1 MTTRDLWKA
10 ILTAVALI
18 TVAAGSA
25 TAQKFSDWSVP
36 VNLGPIINFAQN
48 NQHPAISKDGLSL
61 YYSAGPTSSLD
72 IWVSHRAS
80 VEDDWGTPQILGP
93 NVNSE
98 YSDLGP
104 TFTPDGHWMYFQSD
118 RPSPCA
124 NPANP
129 VRTLDLYVTHRKD
142 MRDDFG
148 WEPAQNL
155 GCIINSPFDDGGPT
169 FFADEA
175 LGVNWLYFTST
186 RPGPAGCACGGFD
199 IYVSTLQAD
208 GTWGPGRFVQELSGT
223 GRDTR
228 TAISKDGLEMFLSSD
243 THFGSAVGSQEIW
256 VSTRQTTADKWST
269 PVNLG
274 PLVNSTAFDGA
285 PALSWD
291 GTTLYFFSERTNVPH
306 YGLRDLYVSTRHK
319 LSDGQ

>member
-1 MTTRDLWKA
+1 
-10 ILTAVALI
+10 
-18 TVAAGSA
+18 
-25 TAQKFSDWSVP
+25 
-36 VNLGPIINFAQN
+36 
-48 NQHPAISKDGLSL
+48 
-61 YYSAGPTSSLD
+61 
-72 IWVSHRAS
+72 
-80 VEDDWGTPQILGP
+80 
-93 NVNSE
+93 
-98 YSDLGP
+98 
-104 TFTPDGHWMYFQSD
+104 
-118 RPSPCA
+118 
-124 NPANP
+124 
-129 VRTLDLYVTHRKD
+129 

-169 FFADEA
+169 FFADET
-175 LGVNWLYFTST
+175 LGVNLLYFTST

-208 GTWGPGRFVQELSGT
+208 GTWGPGEFVQELSGT

-243 THFGSAVGSQEIW
+243 THFGPAVGSQDIW
-256 VSTRQTTADKWST
+256 VSTRQSTADKWST

-319 LSDGQ
+319 LEDKP